1 MVSILQKKMIK
12 NECPILAQN
21 NIAESDLYGG
31 IDICCNC
38 NLPVCLLEVKRNGRP
53 KSNMQLVLV

>member
-1 MVSILQKKMIK
+1 MIK

-38 NLPVCLLEVKRNGRP
+38 PLSICILENKRNGRP
-53 KSNMQLVLV
+53 LVAESKNMQLVLV